1 MCYIKWLVEESG
13 FSQSEGGLSIVT
25 GSEYPEALKDME
37 GVELV
42 VNNPAPEGEEN
53 LWNDINNDSE
63 LGINVSGAVPT
74 EVVESAVTGDKTM
87 DDLVQEWNEKWTS
100 AQENN
105 GITVD

>member
-1 MCYIKWLVEESG
+1 MYPSASKEDYPAESR
-13 FSQSEGGLSIVT
+13 T
-25 GSEYPEALKDME
+25 
-37 GVELV
+37 
-42 VNNPAPEGEEN
+42 
-53 LWNDINNDSE
+53 
-63 LGINVSGAVPT
+63 T

>member
-1 MCYIKWLVEESG
+1 MLLTILLRKGKRTYG
-13 FSQSEGGLSIVT
+13 
-25 GSEYPEALKDME
+25 
-37 GVELV
+37 
-42 VNNPAPEGEEN
+42 
-53 LWNDINNDSE
+53 INNDSE